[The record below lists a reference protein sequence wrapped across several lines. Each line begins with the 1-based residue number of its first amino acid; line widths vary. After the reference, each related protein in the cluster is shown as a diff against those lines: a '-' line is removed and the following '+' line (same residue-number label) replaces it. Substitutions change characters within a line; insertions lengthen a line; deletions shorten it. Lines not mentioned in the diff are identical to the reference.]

1 MWVPNLECGTV
12 AVWLSMWRILRSSSW
27 MMAWQSGGAAAAAWR
42 RRGGAVAAALS
53 GSVQQWCVVCI
64 TLTHKKCV

>member
-27 MMAWQSGGAAAAAWR
+27 MMAWQSGG
-42 RRGGAVAAALS
+42 GVAAALS

>member
-12 AVWLSMWRILRSSSW
+12 AVWLSMWRILPSSSW
-27 MMAWQSGGAAAAAWR
+27 MMAWQN
-42 RRGGAVAAALS
+42 GGAVAAALS